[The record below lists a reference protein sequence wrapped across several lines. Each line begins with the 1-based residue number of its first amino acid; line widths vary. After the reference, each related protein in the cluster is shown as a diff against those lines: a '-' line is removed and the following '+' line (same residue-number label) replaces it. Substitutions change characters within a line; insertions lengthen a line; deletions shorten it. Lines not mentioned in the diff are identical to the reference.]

1 MALDREHYIWF
12 NQKYLIHKDK
22 EFITN
27 GGTIEIS
34 VNSSTSDYNNF
45 TTPVFNIGIFNDRIR
60 YNLNLKY
67 QDVFDLLISIENLM
81 KDIQDIY
88 NNGGLE
94 IRKLYNN
101 KNFKLEF
108 KLSKKTGRKAV
119 LIIIANSTSD
129 FGAVII
135 SFDLFLS
142 IIELLKNFKENY
154 ILLPFEISNRSTLSC
169 VLNELKEIKEFNKTL
184 PTSIVDLNR
193 ENMSISTPFDSDDN
207 SPPWD
212 KEIINKQKELDKY
225 VKDNIDNIEIP
236 EIEKINKKVQEEY
249 NSVLFD
255 IILKKDISNF
265 DSLIMSLTTH
275 QSPIMKFKEIISDYV
290 SSGLPSIESNEFK
303 SALYYSKRF
312 FLYNIQNCTK
322 NGVKIPSNIPIIKYR
337 PNEFSDENINLAYD
351 LLTISMYIRL
361 VRDKLETKISDSSI
375 NKSLLYMAVRNYTD
389 IFTFSFLDNLDQSII
404 IKCVMRRF
412 QKYSNEG
419 FFKSFNDLLNQYNLE
434 DVNEND
440 MINFTTEIMNKV
452 IGENKTLN
460 ILDLHRK
467 EYEDNKI
474 KLPYDSDLNIDQ
486 ISELIIAEIEL
497 KLEMKDVNMNY
508 CDKVLELLDIK
519 KETSEEIDKESSVPS
534 INDWV

>member
-1 MALDREHYIWF
+1 MALDREHIWL
-12 NQKYLIHKDK
+12 NQRYLTHKDK
-22 EFITN
+22 EFTTN
-27 GGTIEIS
+27 GGTLEIS
-34 VNSSTSDYNNF
+34 INSSTTDYNNF
-45 TTPVFNIGIFNDRIR
+45 TTPVFNIGIFNDKIR

-81 KDIQDIY
+81 KNIQDIY
-88 NNGGLE
+88 NNGGSE
-94 IRKLYNN
+94 IRKLYNK

-108 KLSKKTGRKAV
+108 KLSKKTGKKAV
-119 LIIIANSTSD
+119 LIIVANSTSD

-142 IIELLKNFKENY
+142 VVELLKNFKENY

-193 ENMSISTPFDSDDN
+193 VNTSISIPFDSDNN

-212 KEIINKQKELDKY
+212 TEIIDKQKEFDKY
-225 VKDNIDNIEIP
+225 VKDNIDSVEIP
-236 EIEKINKKVQEEY
+236 GIEKINNQVQEEY
-249 NSVLFD
+249 DSLLFD
-255 IILKKDISNF
+255 VILKKDISNF

-275 QSPIMKFKEIISDYV
+275 QSPIIKFKEILSDYV
-290 SSGLPSIESNEFK
+290 SSSLPSIESNELK

-322 NGVKIPSNIPIIKYR
+322 NGAKIPSSIPIIKYR

-361 VRDKLETKISDSSI
+361 IRDKLETKIPDSSI

-389 IFTFSFLDNLDQSII
+389 IFTFSFLDNIDQNII

-419 FFKSFNDLLNQYNLE
+419 FFKSFDDLLNQYNLQSISE
-434 DVNEND
+434 NE
-440 MINFTTEIMNKV
+440 MIHFTTQITNKV
-452 IGENKTLN
+452 IGEDKTLN

-474 KLPYDSDLNIDQ
+474 KLPCDSDLSVDQ
-486 ISELIIAEIEL
+486 IYELIIGEIEL
-497 KLEMKDVNMNY
+497 KLEMENTSTSF
-508 CDKVLELLDIK
+508 CDEVLELLGIEVK
-519 KETSEEIDKESSVPS
+519 TEEEEIQKEENW
-534 INDWV
+534 IDNI

>member
-1 MALDREHYIWF
+1 MNNDSIWF
-12 NQKYLIHKDK
+12 NQKYLTHKDK

-27 GGTIEIS
+27 GGTLEIS
-34 VNSSTSDYNNF
+34 INSSTVDYNNF

-67 QDVFDLLISIENLM
+67 QDVFDLLISIESLM
-81 KDIQDIY
+81 KNIQDIY
-88 NNGGLE
+88 NNGGSE

-142 IIELLKNFKENY
+142 VIELLNNFKENY

-193 ENMSISTPFDSDDN
+193 GNISISTPCNSDDD

-212 KEIINKQKELDKY
+212 VDKQKEFDKY
-225 VKDNIDNIEIP
+225 VKDNIDNTKIP
-236 EIEKINKKVQEEY
+236 EIEKINNKVQEEY
-249 NSVLFD
+249 TSILFD
-255 IILKKDISNF
+255 VILKKDISNF

-361 VRDKLETKISDSSI
+361 VRDKLETKISDLSI

-389 IFTFSFLDNLDQSII
+389 IFTFSFLNNIDQNII
-404 IKCVMRRF
+404 TKCVMRRF

-419 FFKSFNDLLNQYNLE
+419 FFKSFDSLLNQYNLQGVSE
-434 DVNEND
+434 NE
-440 MINFTTEIMNKV
+440 MIHFTTQIMDRV
-452 IGENKTLN
+452 IDKTLN
-460 ILDLHRK
+460 ILDFHKK
-467 EYEDNKI
+467 EYEDEKV
-474 KLPYDSDLNIDQ
+474 KLPCSSDLNIDQ
-486 ISELIIAEIEL
+486 ISELIIAEIEM
-497 KLEMKDVNMNY
+497 KLEMENVNTNY
-508 CDKVLELLDIK
+508 CDEVLELLDIK
-519 KETSEEIDKESSVPS
+519 KETPEEIKDDESSVPS
-534 INDWV
+534 INGNDNDWV